1 MRLNRVNLWK
11 HQNQRVQTDVVAV
24 SNITLT
30 DEFQISCTFSLF
42 VVNAQRNSVP
52 QVLKQQNNKNMK
64 IGNNYIGSK
73 FWAKQKWKQIHCFVV
88 DIDHPYYTTVTAIF
102 TSLSNTSMELTN
114 RLTPL
119 WLSYGGILGS
129 SHKTKFLVV

>member
-1 MRLNRVNLWK
+1 MQKTEKRDEAQQSERVK

-73 FWAKQKWKQIHCFVV
+73 F
-88 DIDHPYYTTVTAIF
+88 
-102 TSLSNTSMELTN
+102 
-114 RLTPL
+114 
-119 WLSYGGILGS
+119 
-129 SHKTKFLVV
+129 